1 MNRRRLTP
9 CIYFCVLLLTSPLGN
24 IPVAQAA
31 ARVRPPASYLSGIP
45 LAVVPVHDG
54 TSDTVS
60 DELRASI
67 SAALARQA
75 GIHVVDPNRV
85 AEVMAYHEASQSGVA
100 ADKQLAHAMA
110 LQQRA
115 KEHFLNFASAEALA
129 EIKAAIQGIQSAPL
143 SLNDKGQSLR
153 DAYVT
158 AAVIAAD
165 SKEMAAAAQFFES
178 ALTIDPGYQLDG
190 GNYSPRLK
198 ELFAKLRA
206 QRTAAAGGSVSVQSD
221 PKVADV
227 YINGVKKGVTPLQL
241 TLPAGDYE
249 VRVAGN
255 RYTAFE
261 KKIQIH
267 SGESATVDARLN
279 WQRAKPKPSATSVE
293 SSETQALIREGQR
306 LMELLRLQKVV
317 LLDVDAAA
325 DGSGEIRARMM
336 DATTKASHRPV
347 VVRYRADRGTL
358 PKDVGEMVKLLSA
371 QATMKRIDNP
381 VAQLDP
387 VGVGDPIVLGRRKG
401 RGITPLGWGVIG
413 GVAGSGALAGILA
426 AVLSGGG
433 GGSAGS
439 GTGSINVQLSK

>member
-1 MNRRRLTP
+1 
-9 CIYFCVLLLTSPLGN
+9 
-24 IPVAQAA
+24 
-31 ARVRPPASYLSGIP
+31 
-45 LAVVPVHDG
+45 VVPVHDG
-54 TSDTVS
+54 ASDAVS

-75 GIHVVDPNRV
+75 GIHVVDPHRV
-85 AEVMAYHEASQSGVA
+85 AEVMAYHEPTPSGVA
-100 ADKQLAHAMA
+100 TQQQLAHALE

-129 EIKAAIQGIQSAPL
+129 EMRTAIQGIQSAPL
-143 SLNDKGQSLR
+143 SLNDKGQVLR
-153 DAYVT
+153 DALVT

-165 SKEMAAAAQFFES
+165 TKDMATATQYFES
-178 ALTIDPGYQLDG
+178 ALQIDPQYQLES
-190 GNYSPRLK
+190 GNFSPRLK
-198 ELFAKLRA
+198 ELFAKLRT
-206 QRTAAAGGSVSVQSD
+206 RTSSAATGTLSIQSD
-221 PKVADV
+221 PKVADIT
-227 YINGVKKGVTPLQL
+227 INGVKKGVTPLQL
-241 TLPAGDYE
+241 ALPAGHYD

-261 KKIQIH
+261 KKIQIQ
-267 SGESATVDARLN
+267 SGEAARLEARLT
-279 WQRAKPKPSATSVE
+279 WQHARPKPSATSVE

-306 LMELLRLQKVV
+306 LMDLLRLQKVV
-317 LLDVDAAA
+317 LLDVDAAP

-347 VVRYRADRGTL
+347 VVRYRADRSTL
-358 PKDVGEMVKLLSA
+358 PKDMGEMVKLLTA

-413 GVAGSGALAGILA
+413 GVAGGGALAGILA
-426 AVLSGGG
+426 TVLSGSGG
-433 GGSAGS
+433 GASPGS
-439 GTGSINVQLSK
+439 GTGSVHVQLSK

>member
-1 MNRRRLTP
+1 MLS
-9 CIYFCVLLLTSPLGN
+9 C
-24 IPVAQAA
+24 PVGAA
-31 ARVRPPASYLSGIP
+31 PTTRPPASYLSGIP

-54 TSDTVS
+54 ASDAVS

-85 AEVMAYHEASQSGVA
+85 AEVMAYHEASSSGA
-100 ADKQLAHAMA
+100 AASSQLTRAME

-129 EIKAAIQGIQSAPL
+129 EMRTAIQDIQSASL
-143 SLNDKGQSLR
+143 SLNDKGQALR
-153 DAYVT
+153 DAFVT

-165 SKEMAAAAQFFES
+165 TKDMASAAQYFES
-178 ALTIDPGYQLDG
+178 ALRIDPQYQLDG
-190 GNYSPRLK
+190 GTFSPRLK
-198 ELFAKLRA
+198 EVFAKVRT
-206 QRTAAAGGSVSVQSD
+206 QVSTAASGSMQVQSD

-227 YINGVKKGVTPLQL
+227 YINGLKKGVTPLQL
-241 TLPAGDYE
+241 ALPAGNYDL
-249 VRVAGN
+249 RVAGN

-267 SGESATVDARLN
+267 SGETATVDARLT

-293 SSETQALIREGQR
+293 TSETQALIREGQR
-306 LMELLRLQKVV
+306 LMDLLRLQKVV
-317 LLDVDAAA
+317 LLDVDAAP

-336 DATTKASHRPV
+336 DATTQASHRPV
-347 VVRYRADRGTL
+347 VVRYRADRSTL
-358 PKDVGEMVKLLSA
+358 PKDLGQMVKLLSA

-413 GVAGSGALAGILA
+413 GVAGGGALAGILA

-439 GTGSINVQLSK
+439 GTGSVHVQLSK